1 MEKQSNTGWYVL
13 GGLALLF
20 AIGYH
25 MGRGGQISPDPVT
38 PIDPNAAPDT
48 ASSTEIIITPGK

>member
-13 GGLALLF
+13 GGIALLC
-20 AIGYH
+20 AIGYN
-25 MGRGGQISPDPVT
+25 MGKDRQIPSNPVI

-48 ASSTEIIITPGK
+48 ATHTEIIITPGK